1 MRKQIKLVMCMAA
14 ITLSFLYPFSGSCIS
29 AQELYEA
36 DTILQAEVQRIEQQA
51 EVQQTELQAEVQGAA
66 ALKDEEETADGE
78 KQPKRESEK
87 EPQEQPE
94 KAAQKEPQKPSEKQ
108 PPKEP
113 QEQPEKTAQEETQKP
128 SERESPKEAENKETE
143 DKTEVQEAIEVTET
157 GRTEEKEDKAGDSEN
172 AENESELQEM
182 THMSENEEPESK
194 WMFSKVAVQAADVAG
209 KSVTYGYTGSMQT
222 FKAPAAGS
230 YRLSCYGAPG
240 GGQNRPGDSLPGG
253 RGSMV
258 RGELKLKKGEI
269 LYLYV
274 GGSGSGGGRCSHGS
288 PSGNAGGFNGG
299 AASGYDERQLGN
311 HGRYW
316 THGSGGG
323 ATDIRLGGTAVGN
336 QILVA
341 GGGGGANKETS
352 GSSAD
357 NNSYN
362 GRRLYGSEEGGG
374 GGYYGGSAHCG
385 GSSYADTAR
394 LSGIIYQNGGSSE
407 GRIVIETLALFPELI
422 LSAEGGWTKESVL
435 ITARAAGQSVSLP
448 SDCFSW
454 EKDAAGGDVWTSQ
467 NTLLVSENGTYTC
480 KIRDAAGNESTET
493 IVVSNIDRLLPTLS
507 LVPETKEWTR
517 KAVLL
522 TAQGSDMPKTEKDG
536 CSGLAD
542 NPYFWKAPENLTEEE
557 ETEATEAKEAKAP
570 EEAEEAKAPE
580 EAKEAKAAEGEEAKT
595 FGSWSAENTIMA
607 SQNGEYHC
615 LLRDKAGNE
624 REAVCKVDWIDTT
637 APVVTMEKQGKWYDG
652 SMEFLICAKDLQ
664 PDGTPGCGL
673 AQEAYSFDGS
683 CYGSKNRLTVSQE
696 GSYTVWV
703 KDALGNVRE
712 QTVRLLHDKKESSG
726 ESSGGGHSDKSGD
739 DGAGKN
745 TGEKGAEDGALK
757 NPDDTAGG
765 LEEAGELK
773 DILEAD
779 IFPVADSPFSGKNTG
794 KRTPEKD
801 SLKKAA
807 ADDSLGEK
815 SRWENPDKVP
825 AVLKTALQAEAG
837 EQDSG
842 EKEIRAQKPDMDA
855 QKRSRRLLSL
865 SQKVLYSVWLAALLC
880 GLFWLLVCLLLEHV
894 TVFERDEKG
903 RYKKIGRCAIFR
915 KKDYK
920 QINLRTLMRE
930 GQEAVKVRFSMAF
943 VLLYKNDKV
952 LLRTYDGVELRNVAK
967 EIEIFSC
974 NSGNHVLT

>member
-14 ITLSFLYPFSGSCIS
+14 ITLSFLYPFSGSCIR
-29 AQELYEA
+29 AQA
-36 DTILQAEVQRIEQQA
+36 QNDTDTIMRAELQA
-51 EVQQTELQAEVQGAA
+51 EVQQTELQAEVQQTEIQETA

-78 KQPKRESEK
+78 KQPSK
-87 EPQEQPE
+87 EPED
-94 KAAQKEPQKPSEKQ
+94 
-108 PPKEP
+108 
-113 QEQPEKTAQEETQKP
+113 
-128 SERESPKEAENKETE
+128 KETE

-172 AENESELQEM
+172 AENESEPQEM
-182 THMSENEEPESK
+182 TRMSENEEPENK
-194 WMFSKVAVQAADVAG
+194 WMFSKVAVQTVDGTG

-299 AASGYDERQLGN
+299 AASGYDESQLGN

-542 NPYFWKAPENLTEEE
+542 NPYFWKAPENLTKEE
-557 ETEATEAKEAKAP
+557 ET
-570 EEAEEAKAPE
+570 EAEEAKAP
-580 EAKEAKAAEGEEAKT
+580 GEEAKT

-703 KDALGNVRE
+703 RDALGNVRE

-726 ESSGGGHSDKSGD
+726 KSSGGGHSDKSGD

-815 SRWENPDKVP
+815 SRWKNPDKVP
-825 AVLKTALQAEAG
+825 AVLETALWAEAG

-880 GLFWLLVCLLLEHV
+880 GLFWLFVCLLLEHV

>member
-29 AQELYEA
+29 AQELYDA
-36 DTILQAEVQRIEQQA
+36 DTILQAEVQRTEQQA
-51 EVQQTELQAEVQGAA
+51 EVQQTELQAEVQQTERQEAA
-66 ALKDEEETADGE
+66 ALKAGEETADGE
-78 KQPKRESEK
+78 KQ
-87 EPQEQPE
+87 QENTTQE
-94 KAAQKEPQKPSEKQ
+94 ETQKPSERES
-108 PPKEP
+108 PKEP

-128 SERESPKEAENKETE
+128 SEKKPPKEAEDKETE

-172 AENESELQEM
+172 AENESEPQEM
-182 THMSENEEPESK
+182 TRMSENEEPESK
-194 WMFSKVAVQAADVAG
+194 WMFSKVAVQAVDVAG

-522 TAQGSDMPKTEKDG
+522 TAQGSDVPKTEKDG

-542 NPYFWKAPENLTEEE
+542 NPYFWKAPENLTKEE
-557 ETEATEAKEAKAP
+557 ETEAKEVKAAKA
-570 EEAEEAKAPE
+570 AEEAKAPE
-580 EAKEAKAAEGEEAKT
+580 EAEAAKAAEGEEAKT

-726 ESSGGGHSDKSGD
+726 ENSGGGHSDKSGD

-765 LEEAGELK
+765 PEEAGELK

-794 KRTPEKD
+794 KKAPEKD

>member
-29 AQELYEA
+29 AQELYDA
-36 DTILQAEVQRIEQQA
+36 DTILQAEVQRTEQQA
-51 EVQQTELQAEVQGAA
+51 EVQQTELQAEVQQTERQEAA
-66 ALKDEEETADGE
+66 ALKAGEETADGE
-78 KQPKRESEK
+78 KQPENTTQEETQKLSEK
-87 EPQEQPE
+87 E
-94 KAAQKEPQKPSEKQ
+94 S
-108 PPKEP
+108 PKEP
-113 QEQPEKTAQEETQKP
+113 QEQPEKTVQEEIQKP
-128 SERESPKEAENKETE
+128 SEKKPPKEAEDKETE

-522 TAQGSDMPKTEKDG
+522 TAQGSDVPKTEKDG

-570 EEAEEAKAPE
+570 E
-580 EAKEAKAAEGEEAKT
+580 EEAKT

-683 CYGSKNRLTVSQE
+683 CYGSKNMLTVSQE

-726 ESSGGGHSDKSGD
+726 ENSGGGHSDKSGD

-765 LEEAGELK
+765 PEEAGELK

-794 KRTPEKD
+794 KKAPEKD
-801 SLKKAA
+801 SSKRTV

-855 QKRSRRLLSL
+855 QKKSRRLLSL

>member
-14 ITLSFLYPFSGSCIS
+14 ITLSFLYPFSGSCIR
-29 AQELYEA
+29 AQA
-36 DTILQAEVQRIEQQA
+36 QNDTDTIMRAEVQRTEQQA
-51 EVQQTELQAEVQGAA
+51 EVQQTELQAEVQQTERQEAA
-66 ALKDEEETADGE
+66 ALKAGEETADGGE
-78 KQPKRESEK
+78 KPEKETQK

-94 KAAQKEPQKPSEKQ
+94 ETAQEETQKPSEKQ
-108 PPKEP
+108 PPKE
-113 QEQPEKTAQEETQKP
+113 
-128 SERESPKEAENKETE
+128 AEDKETE

-172 AENESELQEM
+172 AENESEPQEM
-182 THMSENEEPESK
+182 THMSENEEPESN
-194 WMFSKVAVQAADVAG
+194 WMFSKVAVQAVDVAG

-323 ATDIRLGGTAVGN
+323 ATDIRLGGTAVEN

-542 NPYFWKAPENLTEEE
+542 NPYFWKAPENLTKEE
-557 ETEATEAKEAKAP
+557 ET
-570 EEAEEAKAPE
+570 EAEEAKAP
-580 EAKEAKAAEGEEAKT
+580 GEEAKT

-624 REAVCKVDWIDTT
+624 RKAVCKVDWIDTT

-726 ESSGGGHSDKSGD
+726 ENSGGGHSDKSGD

-794 KRTPEKD
+794 KKAPEKD
-801 SLKKAA
+801 SSKRAA

-815 SRWENPDKVP
+815 SRWKNPDKVSD
-825 AVLKTALQAEAG
+825 VFKTALWAEAG

-880 GLFWLLVCLLLEHV
+880 GLFWLFVCLLLEHV

>member
-14 ITLSFLYPFSGSCIS
+14 ITLSFLYPFSGSCIR
-29 AQELYEA
+29 AQA
-36 DTILQAEVQRIEQQA
+36 QNDTDTIMQAELQTKVQRAELQA
-51 EVQQTELQAEVQGAA
+51 EVQQTERQEAA
-66 ALKDEEETADGE
+66 ALKAGEETADGE

-87 EPQEQPE
+87 EPQEQLE
-94 KAAQKEPQKPSEKQ
+94 KTVQEEIQKPSEK
-108 PPKEP
+108 
-113 QEQPEKTAQEETQKP
+113 KP
-128 SERESPKEAENKETE
+128 PKEAEDKETE

-157 GRTEEKEDKAGDSEN
+157 GRTEEKEDKAGDSEK

-194 WMFSKVAVQAADVAG
+194 WMFSKVAVQAVDVAG

-299 AASGYDERQLGN
+299 AASGYDESQLGN

-374 GGYYGGSAHCG
+374 GGYYGSSAHCG

-394 LSGIIYQNGGSSE
+394 LSGIVYQNGGSSE

-422 LSAEGGWTKESVL
+422 LSAEEGWTKESVL

-542 NPYFWKAPENLTEEE
+542 NPYFWKAPE
-557 ETEATEAKEAKAP
+557 
-570 EEAEEAKAPE
+570 
-580 EAKEAKAAEGEEAKT
+580 EAKAAEGEEAKT

-637 APVVTMEKQGKWYDG
+637 APVVTIEKQGKWYDG

-726 ESSGGGHSDKSGD
+726 ENSGGGHSDKSGD

-765 LEEAGELK
+765 LEEA
-773 DILEAD
+773 
-779 IFPVADSPFSGKNTG
+779 PFSGKNTG
-794 KRTPEKD
+794 KKAPEKD
-801 SLKKAA
+801 SSKRTV
-807 ADDSLGEK
+807 ADDNLGEK
-815 SRWENPDKVP
+815 SRWKNPDKVP
-825 AVLKTALQAEAG
+825 AVLETALWAEAG

-880 GLFWLLVCLLLEHV
+880 GLFWLFVCLLLEHV

-930 GQEAVKVRFSMAF
+930 GQEAVRVRFSTAF

>member
-1 MRKQIKLVMCMAA
+1 MCMAA

-29 AQELYEA
+29 AQELYDT
-36 DTILQAEVQRIEQQA
+36 DTILQAEVQRTEQQA
-51 EVQQTELQAEVQGAA
+51 EVQQTEQQAELQGAA
-66 ALKDEEETADGE
+66 ALKAGEETTDGGE
-78 KQPKRESEK
+78 KETQK

-94 KAAQKEPQKPSEKQ
+94 NTTQEETQKLSEKESPKEAQEQPEKTVQEEIQKPSEKQ
-108 PPKEP
+108 P
-113 QEQPEKTAQEETQKP
+113 
-128 SERESPKEAENKETE
+128 SKETE
-143 DKTEVQEAIEVTET
+143 DKTEVQEAIEVTEL

-182 THMSENEEPESK
+182 TLISENEEPESK
-194 WMFSKVAVQAADVAG
+194 WMFSKVAVQATDSTG

-299 AASGYDERQLGN
+299 AASGYDESQLGN

-323 ATDIRLGGTAVGN
+323 ATDIRLGGTAVEN

-357 NNSYN
+357 NNNYN

-394 LSGIIYQNGGSSE
+394 LSGIVYQNGGSSE
-407 GRIVIETLALFPELI
+407 GRIVIETFALFPELV
-422 LSAEGGWTKESVL
+422 LSAEEGWTKESVL

-467 NTLLVSENGTYTC
+467 NTFLVSENGTYTC

-542 NPYFWKAPENLTEEE
+542 NPYFWKAPENLTKEE
-557 ETEATEAKEAKAP
+557 ET
-570 EEAEEAKAPE
+570 EAEEAKAPE
-580 EAKEAKAAEGEEAKT
+580 EEAKT
-595 FGSWSAENTIMA
+595 FGSWSTENTIMA

-637 APVVTMEKQGKWYDG
+637 APVITIKKQGKWYDG

-703 KDALGNVRE
+703 RDALGNVRE

-739 DGAGKN
+739 DGTGKN
-745 TGEKGAEDGALK
+745 TGEKDAEDGTLK

-794 KRTPEKD
+794 KKAPEKD
-801 SLKKAA
+801 SSKRAV

-815 SRWENPDKVP
+815 GRWKNPDKVP
-825 AVLKTALQAEAG
+825 AVLETALWAEAG

-880 GLFWLLVCLLLEHV
+880 GLFWLLACLLLEHV

-920 QINLRTLMRE
+920 QINLRALMRE
-930 GQEAVKVRFSMAF
+930 GQEAVKVRFSTVF

>member
-14 ITLSFLYPFSGSCIS
+14 ITLSFLYPFSGSCIR
-29 AQELYEA
+29 AQA
-36 DTILQAEVQRIEQQA
+36 QNDTDTILQAEVQRTEQQA
-51 EVQQTELQAEVQGAA
+51 EVQQTELQAEVQQTEQQAELQGAA

-78 KQPKRESEK
+78 K
-87 EPQEQPE
+87 QPE

-143 DKTEVQEAIEVTET
+143 DKTEVQEAIKAAEA
-157 GRTEEKEDKAGDSEN
+157 GQAEEKEDKAGDSEN
-172 AENESELQEM
+172 AENESGLQEM
-182 THMSENEEPESK
+182 TYMSENEEPENK
-194 WMFSKVAVQAADVAG
+194 WMFSKVAVQTVDGTG

-570 EEAEEAKAPE
+570 EEAEAAKAPEEAEEAKAPE
-580 EAKEAKAAEGEEAKT
+580 ETKVL
-595 FGSWSAENTIMA
+595 GSWSAENTIMA

-765 LEEAGELK
+765 LEEA
-773 DILEAD
+773 
-779 IFPVADSPFSGKNTG
+779 PFSGKNTG
-794 KRTPEKD
+794 KKAPEKD
-801 SLKKAA
+801 SSKRTV

-815 SRWENPDKVP
+815 SRWKNPDKVP

-880 GLFWLLVCLLLEHV
+880 GLFWLFVCLLLEHV

-930 GQEAVKVRFSMAF
+930 GQEAVRVRFSTAF

>member
-1 MRKQIKLVMCMAA
+1 MCMAA
-14 ITLSFLYPFSGSCIS
+14 ITLSFLYPFSGSCIR
-29 AQELYEA
+29 AQA
-36 DTILQAEVQRIEQQA
+36 QNDTDTIMQAELQA
-51 EVQQTELQAEVQGAA
+51 EVQQTERQEAA
-66 ALKDEEETADGE
+66 ALKAGEETADGE
-78 KQPKRESEK
+78 KQPS
-87 EPQEQPE
+87 
-94 KAAQKEPQKPSEKQ
+94 
-108 PPKEP
+108 
-113 QEQPEKTAQEETQKP
+113 
-128 SERESPKEAENKETE
+128 KEAENKETE

-172 AENESELQEM
+172 AENESEPQEM

-194 WMFSKVAVQAADVAG
+194 WMFSKVAVQAVDVAG
-209 KSVTYGYTGSMQT
+209 KSVAYGYTGSMQT

-557 ETEATEAKEAKAP
+557 ETEATEAKEAKA
-570 EEAEEAKAPE
+570 AKATE
-580 EAKEAKAAEGEEAKT
+580 EAKAAEGEEAKT

-683 CYGSKNRLTVSQE
+683 CYGSRNRLTVSQE

-703 KDALGNVRE
+703 RDALGNVRE

-825 AVLKTALQAEAG
+825 AVLETALWAEAG

-920 QINLRTLMRE
+920 QINLRALMRE
-930 GQEAVKVRFSMAF
+930 GQEAVRVRFSTAF

>member
-29 AQELYEA
+29 AQELYDA
-36 DTILQAEVQRIEQQA
+36 DTILQAEVQRTEQQA
-51 EVQQTELQAEVQGAA
+51 EVQQTERQEAA
-66 ALKDEEETADGE
+66 ALKAGEETADGE

-94 KAAQKEPQKPSEKQ
+94 KAAQKEP
-108 PPKEP
+108 
-113 QEQPEKTAQEETQKP
+113 QKP

-172 AENESELQEM
+172 AENESEPQEM

-394 LSGIIYQNGGSSE
+394 LSDIIYQNGGSSE

-542 NPYFWKAPENLTEEE
+542 NPYFWKAPENLTKEE
-557 ETEATEAKEAKAP
+557 ET
-570 EEAEEAKAPE
+570 EAEEAKAP
-580 EAKEAKAAEGEEAKT
+580 GEEAKT

-624 REAVCKVDWIDTT
+624 RKAVCKVDWIDTT

-703 KDALGNVRE
+703 RDALGNVRE

-726 ESSGGGHSDKSGD
+726 KSSGGGHSDKSGD

-765 LEEAGELK
+765 PEEA
-773 DILEAD
+773 
-779 IFPVADSPFSGKNTG
+779 PFSGKNTEKKPPERDSS
-794 KRTPEKD
+794 KRTV
-801 SLKKAA
+801 

-815 SRWENPDKVP
+815 SRWENPDKVSD
-825 AVLKTALQAEAG
+825 VFKTALWAEAG

>member
-1 MRKQIKLVMCMAA
+1 MCMAA

-29 AQELYEA
+29 AQELYDA
-36 DTILQAEVQRIEQQA
+36 DTILQAEVQRTEQQA
-51 EVQQTELQAEVQGAA
+51 EVQQTEIQETA
-66 ALKDEEETADGE
+66 ALKAGEETADGE
-78 KQPKRESEK
+78 KQPENTTQEETQKLSEK
-87 EPQEQPE
+87 E
-94 KAAQKEPQKPSEKQ
+94 S
-108 PPKEP
+108 PKEP
-113 QEQPEKTAQEETQKP
+113 QEQPEKTVQEEIQKP
-128 SERESPKEAENKETE
+128 SEKKPPKEAEDKETE
-143 DKTEVQEAIEVTET
+143 DKTEVQEAIKAAEA
-157 GRTEEKEDKAGDSEN
+157 GQAEEKEDKAGDSEN

-194 WMFSKVAVQAADVAG
+194 WMFSKVAVQAVDVAG

-299 AASGYDERQLGN
+299 AASGYDESQLGN

-323 ATDIRLGGTAVGN
+323 ATDIRLGGAAVGN

-394 LSGIIYQNGGSSE
+394 LSGIVYQNGGSSE
-407 GRIVIETLALFPELI
+407 GRIVIETLALFPELL
-422 LSAEGGWTKESVL
+422 LSAEEGWTKESVL

-522 TAQGSDMPKTEKDG
+522 TAQGSDVPKTEKDG

-557 ETEATEAKEAKAP
+557 ETEATEA
-570 EEAEEAKAPE
+570 EEAKA
-580 EAKEAKAAEGEEAKT
+580 AKATEEAKAAEEEEAKT

-703 KDALGNVRE
+703 RDALGNVRE

-726 ESSGGGHSDKSGD
+726 KSSGGGHSDKSGD

-765 LEEAGELK
+765 LEEA
-773 DILEAD
+773 
-779 IFPVADSPFSGKNTG
+779 PFSGKNTE
-794 KRTPEKD
+794 KRPPERDLSKR
-801 SLKKAA
+801 AA

-880 GLFWLLVCLLLEHV
+880 GLFWLFVCLLLEHV

>member
-1 MRKQIKLVMCMAA
+1 M
-14 ITLSFLYPFSGSCIS
+14 
-29 AQELYEA
+29 
-36 DTILQAEVQRIEQQA
+36 
-51 EVQQTELQAEVQGAA
+51 
-66 ALKDEEETADGE
+66 
-78 KQPKRESEK
+78 
-87 EPQEQPE
+87 
-94 KAAQKEPQKPSEKQ
+94 
-108 PPKEP
+108 
-113 QEQPEKTAQEETQKP
+113 
-128 SERESPKEAENKETE
+128 
-143 DKTEVQEAIEVTET
+143 TET

-794 KRTPEKD
+794 KRTPERDLSKRTV
-801 SLKKAA
+801 

>member
-1 MRKQIKLVMCMAA
+1 MRKQMKLVMCMAA
-14 ITLSFLYPFSGSCIS
+14 ITLSFLYPFSGSCIRTQ
-29 AQELYEA
+29 AQNDT
-36 DTILQAEVQRIEQQA
+36 DTILQAEVQRTEQQAEVQRTEQQA
-51 EVQQTELQAEVQGAA
+51 EVQQTELQAEVQQTERQEAA
-66 ALKDEEETADGE
+66 ALKAGEETADGE
-78 KQPKRESEK
+78 KQPKRESGK

-113 QEQPEKTAQEETQKP
+113 QEQPEKTAQGETQKP

-172 AENESELQEM
+172 AENESEPQEM

-194 WMFSKVAVQAADVAG
+194 WMFSKVAVQAVDVAG
-209 KSVTYGYTGSMQT
+209 KSVTYGYTGSMQI

-522 TAQGSDMPKTEKDG
+522 TAQGSDVPKTEKDG

-542 NPYFWKAPENLTEEE
+542 NPYFWKAPE
-557 ETEATEAKEAKAP
+557 
-570 EEAEEAKAPE
+570 
-580 EAKEAKAAEGEEAKT
+580 EAKAAEGEEAKT

-765 LEEAGELK
+765 PEEAGELK

-794 KRTPEKD
+794 KKAPEKD
-801 SLKKAA
+801 SSKRAV

-815 SRWENPDKVP
+815 SRWKNPDKVP
-825 AVLKTALQAEAG
+825 AVLETALWAEAG

-855 QKRSRRLLSL
+855 QKKSRRLLSL

-920 QINLRTLMRE
+920 QINLRALMRE

>member
-1 MRKQIKLVMCMAA
+1 MRKQMKLVMCTAA
-14 ITLSFLYPFSGSCIS
+14 ITLSFLYPFSGSCIRTQ
-29 AQELYEA
+29 AQNDT
-36 DTILQAEVQRIEQQA
+36 DTIMQAEVQRTEQQA
-51 EVQQTELQAEVQGAA
+51 EVQQTEIQETA
-66 ALKDEEETADGE
+66 ALKAGEEMADGE
-78 KQPKRESEK
+78 KQPKRESGK

-128 SERESPKEAENKETE
+128 SERESPKEAENKKTE

-172 AENESELQEM
+172 AENESEPQEM
-182 THMSENEEPESK
+182 THMSESEEPESK
-194 WMFSKVAVQAADVAG
+194 WMFSKVAVQAVDVAG

-299 AASGYDERQLGN
+299 AASGYDESQLGN

-394 LSGIIYQNGGSSE
+394 LSGIVYQNGGSSE

-542 NPYFWKAPENLTEEE
+542 NPYFWKAPENLTKEE
-557 ETEATEAKEAKAP
+557 ETEAKEVKAAKA
-570 EEAEEAKAPE
+570 AEEAKAPE
-580 EAKEAKAAEGEEAKT
+580 ETKVL
-595 FGSWSAENTIMA
+595 GSWSAENTIMA

-726 ESSGGGHSDKSGD
+726 ENSGGGHSDKSGD

-765 LEEAGELK
+765 PEEAGELK

-794 KRTPEKD
+794 KKAPEKD
-801 SLKKAA
+801 SSKRIV

-815 SRWENPDKVP
+815 SRWKNPDKVP
-825 AVLKTALQAEAG
+825 AVLETALWAEAG

-842 EKEIRAQKPDMDA
+842 EKEIRTQKPDMDA
-855 QKRSRRLLSL
+855 QKKSRRLLSL

>member
-14 ITLSFLYPFSGSCIS
+14 ITLSFLYPFSGSCIR
-29 AQELYEA
+29 AQA
-36 DTILQAEVQRIEQQA
+36 QNDTDTIMRAEVQRTEQQA
-51 EVQQTELQAEVQGAA
+51 EVQQTELQAEVQQTERQEAA
-66 ALKDEEETADGE
+66 ALKAGEETADGGE
-78 KQPKRESEK
+78 KPEKETQK

-94 KAAQKEPQKPSEKQ
+94 E
-108 PPKEP
+108 
-113 QEQPEKTAQEETQKP
+113 TAQEETQKP
-128 SERESPKEAENKETE
+128 SEKKPPKEAENKETE

-172 AENESELQEM
+172 AENESEPQEM
-182 THMSENEEPESK
+182 TRMSENEEPESK
-194 WMFSKVAVQAADVAG
+194 WMFSKVAVQAVDVAG

-422 LSAEGGWTKESVL
+422 LSAKEGWTKESVL

-480 KIRDAAGNESTET
+480 KIRDAAGNESTEA

-507 LVPETKEWTR
+507 LVPETKEWTK

-580 EAKEAKAAEGEEAKT
+580 EAKEAKAAKATEEAKAAEGEEAKT

-683 CYGSKNRLTVSQE
+683 YYGSKNRLTVSQE

-726 ESSGGGHSDKSGD
+726 KSSGGGHSDKSGD

-765 LEEAGELK
+765 LEEA
-773 DILEAD
+773 
-779 IFPVADSPFSGKNTG
+779 PFSGKNTG
-794 KRTPEKD
+794 KKAPEKD
-801 SLKKAA
+801 SSKRAA

-815 SRWENPDKVP
+815 SRWKNPDKVSD
-825 AVLKTALQAEAG
+825 VFKTALWAEAG

-842 EKEIRAQKPDMDA
+842 EKEIRTQKPDMDA
-855 QKRSRRLLSL
+855 QKKSRRLLSL

-880 GLFWLLVCLLLEHV
+880 GLFWLFVCLLLEHV

>member
-1 MRKQIKLVMCMAA
+1 MCMAA

-29 AQELYEA
+29 AQELYDT
-36 DTILQAEVQRIEQQA
+36 DTILQAEVQRTEQQQI
-51 EVQQTELQAEVQGAA
+51 EIQEAA

-78 KQPKRESEK
+78 KQPEDTAQKETQKLSEKESQK
-87 EPQEQPE
+87 EPQEQSE
-94 KAAQKEPQKPSEKQ
+94 KTVQEEIQKPLEKQ
-108 PPKEP
+108 P
-113 QEQPEKTAQEETQKP
+113 
-128 SERESPKEAENKETE
+128 SKETE
-143 DKTEVQEAIEVTET
+143 DKTEVQEAIKAAEA
-157 GRTEEKEDKAGDSEN
+157 GQAEEKEDKAGDSEN
-172 AENESELQEM
+172 AENESKLQEM
-182 THMSENEEPESK
+182 TLMSENEEPESK
-194 WMFSKVAVQAADVAG
+194 WMFSKVAVQATDGTG

-394 LSGIIYQNGGSSE
+394 LSGIVYQNGGSSE
-407 GRIVIETLALFPELI
+407 GRIVIETLALFPELV
-422 LSAEGGWTKESVL
+422 LSAEEGWTKESVL
-435 ITARAAGQSVSLP
+435 ITARVAGQNVSLP

-542 NPYFWKAPENLTEEE
+542 NPYFWKAPE
-557 ETEATEAKEAKAP
+557 
-570 EEAEEAKAPE
+570 EAE
-580 EAKEAKAAEGEEAKT
+580 EAKAAEGEEAKT
-595 FGSWSAENTIMA
+595 FGSWSAENVIMA

-637 APVVTMEKQGKWYDG
+637 APVITIKKQGKWYDG

-703 KDALGNVRE
+703 RDALGNVRE

-745 TGEKGAEDGALK
+745 TGEKGAEDGTLK

-794 KRTPEKD
+794 KKAPEKD
-801 SLKKAA
+801 SSKRTV

-815 SRWENPDKVP
+815 SRWKNPDKVP
-825 AVLKTALQAEAG
+825 AVLETALWAETG

-842 EKEIRAQKPDMDA
+842 EKEIMAQKPDMDA

-920 QINLRTLMRE
+920 QINLRALMRE
-930 GQEAVKVRFSMAF
+930 GQEAVKVRFSTAF

>member
-14 ITLSFLYPFSGSCIS
+14 ITLSFLYPFSGSCIR
-29 AQELYEA
+29 AQA
-36 DTILQAEVQRIEQQA
+36 QNDTDTIMQAEVQAEVQRIEQQA
-51 EVQQTELQAEVQGAA
+51 EVQQTEIQETA
-66 ALKDEEETADGE
+66 ALKAGEETADGE
-78 KQPKRESEK
+78 
-87 EPQEQPE
+87 EQPE

-108 PPKEP
+108 PPKET

-172 AENESELQEM
+172 AENESGLQEM
-182 THMSENEEPESK
+182 TYMSENEEPENK
-194 WMFSKVAVQAADVAG
+194 WMFSKVAVQTVDGTG

-394 LSGIIYQNGGSSE
+394 LSGIVYQNGGSSE

-542 NPYFWKAPENLTEEE
+542 NPYFWKAPENLTKEE
-557 ETEATEAKEAKAP
+557 ETEAKEVKAAKA
-570 EEAEEAKAPE
+570 AEEAKAPE
-580 EAKEAKAAEGEEAKT
+580 ETEEAKAPEETKVL
-595 FGSWSAENTIMA
+595 GSWSAENTIMA

-726 ESSGGGHSDKSGD
+726 ENSGGGHSDKSGD

-765 LEEAGELK
+765 PEEAGELK

-794 KRTPEKD
+794 KKAPEKD
-801 SLKKAA
+801 SSKRIV

-815 SRWENPDKVP
+815 SRWKNPDKVP
-825 AVLKTALQAEAG
+825 AVLETALWAEAG

-842 EKEIRAQKPDMDA
+842 EKEIRTQKPDMDA
-855 QKRSRRLLSL
+855 QKKSRRLLSL

>member
-1 MRKQIKLVMCMAA
+1 MCMAA

-29 AQELYEA
+29 AQA
-36 DTILQAEVQRIEQQA
+36 QNDTDTILQA
-51 EVQQTELQAEVQGAA
+51 EVQQTELQAEVQQTELQAEVQQTEQQAELQGAA

-78 KQPKRESEK
+78 K
-87 EPQEQPE
+87 QPE

-113 QEQPEKTAQEETQKP
+113 QEQPEKTAQEEPQKP

-157 GRTEEKEDKAGDSEN
+157 GRTEEKEDKADG
-172 AENESELQEM
+172 A
-182 THMSENEEPESK
+182 
-194 WMFSKVAVQAADVAG
+194 
-209 KSVTYGYTGSMQT
+209 SVTYSYTGSMQT

-422 LSAEGGWTKESVL
+422 LSAEEGWTKESVL

-522 TAQGSDMPKTEKDG
+522 TAQGSDVPKTEKDG

-542 NPYFWKAPENLTEEE
+542 NPYFWKAPENLTKEE
-557 ETEATEAKEAKAP
+557 ETEAKEVKAAKAA
-570 EEAEEAKAPE
+570 EEAEA
-580 EAKEAKAAEGEEAKT
+580 AKAAEGEEAKT

-703 KDALGNVRE
+703 RDALGNVRE

-726 ESSGGGHSDKSGD
+726 KSSGGGHSDKSGD

-765 LEEAGELK
+765 PEEAGELK

-794 KRTPEKD
+794 KRTPERDLSKRTV
-801 SLKKAA
+801 

-825 AVLKTALQAEAG
+825 AVLKTALQTEAG

-842 EKEIRAQKPDMDA
+842 EKEIRTQKPDMDA
-855 QKRSRRLLSL
+855 QKKSRRLLSL

-920 QINLRTLMRE
+920 QINLRTLMRD

>member
-1 MRKQIKLVMCMAA
+1 MRKQMKLVMCMAA
-14 ITLSFLYPFSGSCIS
+14 ITLSFLYPFSGSCIRTQ
-29 AQELYEA
+29 AQNDT
-36 DTILQAEVQRIEQQA
+36 DTIMQAEVQAEVQRTEQQAEVQRTEQQVEVQRIEQQA
-51 EVQQTELQAEVQGAA
+51 EVQQTEIQEAA
-66 ALKDEEETADGE
+66 ALKAGEETADGGE
-78 KQPKRESEK
+78 KPEKETQK

-94 KAAQKEPQKPSEKQ
+94 E
-108 PPKEP
+108 
-113 QEQPEKTAQEETQKP
+113 TAQEETQKP
-128 SERESPKEAENKETE
+128 SEKKPQKEAEDKETE
-143 DKTEVQEAIEVTET
+143 DKTEVQEAIKAAEA
-157 GRTEEKEDKAGDSEN
+157 GQTEEKEDR
-172 AENESELQEM
+172 
-182 THMSENEEPESK
+182 
-194 WMFSKVAVQAADVAG
+194 ADGA
-209 KSVTYGYTGSMQT
+209 SVVYGYTGSMQT

-394 LSGIIYQNGGSSE
+394 LFGIVYQNGGSSE

-422 LSAEGGWTKESVL
+422 LSAEEGWTKESVL

-493 IVVSNIDRLLPTLS
+493 IVVSNIDRLLPMLS

-522 TAQGSDMPKTEKDG
+522 TAQGSDVPKTEKDG

-542 NPYFWKAPENLTEEE
+542 NPYFWKAPENLTKEE
-557 ETEATEAKEAKAP
+557 ETEAKEVKAAKT
-570 EEAEEAKAPE
+570 AEEAKAPE
-580 EAKEAKAAEGEEAKT
+580 ETEEAKAAEEAKVL
-595 FGSWSAENTIMA
+595 GSWSAENTVLA

-637 APVVTMEKQGKWYDG
+637 APVVTIKKQGKWYDG

-683 CYGSKNRLTVSQE
+683 CYGSKNRLTISQE

-703 KDALGNVRE
+703 RDALGNVRE
-712 QTVRLLHDKKESSG
+712 QTVRLLYDKKESLG

-739 DGAGKN
+739 SGAEKN

-765 LEEAGELK
+765 LK

-779 IFPVADSPFSGKNTG
+779 IFPVADSPFSGKNT
-794 KRTPEKD
+794 EKKT
-801 SLKKAA
+801 SEKNSPQKAV

-825 AVLKTALQAEAG
+825 AVLKTALQPKAG

-855 QKRSRRLLSL
+855 QKKGRRLLSL
-865 SQKVLYSVWLAALLC
+865 SRKVLYSVWLAALLC

>member
-1 MRKQIKLVMCMAA
+1 MRKQMKLVMCTAA
-14 ITLSFLYPFSGSCIS
+14 ITLSFLYPFSGSCIRTQ
-29 AQELYEA
+29 AQNDT
-36 DTILQAEVQRIEQQA
+36 DTIMQAEVQRTEQQA
-51 EVQQTELQAEVQGAA
+51 EVQQTELQAEVQQTEIQEAA
-66 ALKDEEETADGE
+66 ALKAGEETADGGE
-78 KQPKRESEK
+78 KPEKETQK

-94 KAAQKEPQKPSEKQ
+94 E
-108 PPKEP
+108 
-113 QEQPEKTAQEETQKP
+113 TAQEETQKP
-128 SERESPKEAENKETE
+128 SEKKPQKEAEDKETE
-143 DKTEVQEAIEVTET
+143 DKKEVQEAIKAAEA
-157 GRTEEKEDKAGDSEN
+157 GQTEEKEDKADG
-172 AENESELQEM
+172 A
-182 THMSENEEPESK
+182 
-194 WMFSKVAVQAADVAG
+194 
-209 KSVTYGYTGSMQT
+209 SVVYGYTGSMQT

-394 LSGIIYQNGGSSE
+394 LSGIVYQNGGSSE
-407 GRIVIETLALFPELI
+407 GRIVIETLALFPELL
-422 LSAEGGWTKESVL
+422 LSAEEGWTKESVL

-448 SDCFSW
+448 SDCFLW

-542 NPYFWKAPENLTEEE
+542 NPYFWKAPENLTKEE
-557 ETEATEAKEAKAP
+557 ETEAKEVKAAKA
-570 EEAEEAKAPE
+570 AEEAKAPE
-580 EAKEAKAAEGEEAKT
+580 ETEEAKAAEGEEAKT

-726 ESSGGGHSDKSGD
+726 ENSGGGHSDKSGD

-765 LEEAGELK
+765 PEEAGELK

-794 KRTPEKD
+794 KKAPEKD
-801 SLKKAA
+801 SSKRAV

-815 SRWENPDKVP
+815 SRWKNPDKVP
-825 AVLKTALQAEAG
+825 AVLETALWAEAG

>member
-1 MRKQIKLVMCMAA
+1 MRKQMKLVMCMAA
-14 ITLSFLYPFSGSCIS
+14 ITLSFLYPFSGSCIRTQ
-29 AQELYEA
+29 AQNDT
-36 DTILQAEVQRIEQQA
+36 DTIMQAEVQRAEQQA
-51 EVQQTELQAEVQGAA
+51 EVQEAA
-66 ALKDEEETADGE
+66 ALKAGEETVDGE
-78 KQPKRESEK
+78 KQPEKESEK
-87 EPQEQPE
+87 E
-94 KAAQKEPQKPSEKQ
+94 AQK
-108 PPKEP
+108 
-113 QEQPEKTAQEETQKP
+113 QPEKTAQEETQKP
-128 SERESPKEAENKETE
+128 SERESSKEAEDKKTE

-157 GRTEEKEDKAGDSEN
+157 GRTEEKEGKAGDSEN
-172 AENESELQEM
+172 AENESELQKM
-182 THMSENEEPESK
+182 TYMSENEEPESK
-194 WMFSKVAVQAADVAG
+194 WMFSEVAVQEADGAG
-209 KSVTYGYTGSMQT
+209 KSVTYGYTGSVQT

-299 AASGYDERQLGN
+299 AASGYDESQLGN

-323 ATDIRLGGTAVGN
+323 ATDIRLGGTAVDN

-394 LSGIIYQNGGSSE
+394 LSGIVYQNGGSSE
-407 GRIVIETLALFPELI
+407 GRIIIETLALFPELV

-557 ETEATEAKEAKAP
+557 ETEAT
-570 EEAEEAKAPE
+570 
-580 EAKEAKAAEGEEAKT
+580 KT

-673 AQEAYSFDGS
+673 AQEPYSFDGS

-726 ESSGGGHSDKSGD
+726 GSSGGGHSDKSGD

-757 NPDDTAGG
+757 NPNDTAGG

-837 EQDSG
+837 EQGSG
-842 EKEIRAQKPDMDA
+842 EKEIRAQKPEMDA
-855 QKRSRRLLSL
+855 QKKGRRLLSL

-930 GQEAVKVRFSMAF
+930 GQDAVKVRFSMAF

>member
-29 AQELYEA
+29 AQA
-36 DTILQAEVQRIEQQA
+36 QNDTDTIMQAEVQAEVQRTEQQA
-51 EVQQTELQAEVQGAA
+51 EVQRTEQQEAA
-66 ALKDEEETADGE
+66 ALKAGEETADGE

-94 KAAQKEPQKPSEKQ
+94 DTAQKEIQKLSEKES
-108 PPKEP
+108 PKEP

-172 AENESELQEM
+172 AENESEPQEM

-194 WMFSKVAVQAADVAG
+194 WMFSKVAVQAVDVAG

-253 RGSMV
+253 RGSVV

-542 NPYFWKAPENLTEEE
+542 NPYFWKAPENLTKEE
-557 ETEATEAKEAKAP
+557 ETEAKEVKAAKA
-570 EEAEEAKAPE
+570 AEEAKAPE
-580 EAKEAKAAEGEEAKT
+580 ETEEAKAPEETKVL
-595 FGSWSAENTIMA
+595 GSWSAENTIMA

-637 APVVTMEKQGKWYDG
+637 APVVTIEKQGKWYDG

-673 AQEAYSFDGS
+673 AQEAYSFDGN

-703 KDALGNVRE
+703 RDALGNVRE

-726 ESSGGGHSDKSGD
+726 KNSGGGHSDKSGD
-739 DGAGKN
+739 SGTGKN

-765 LEEAGELK
+765 PEEAGELK

-801 SLKKAA
+801 SLKKAV
-807 ADDSLGEK
+807 ADDILGEK